1 MNQRLLLTIGNGFT
15 IDFLKHFEYHEKI
28 DTSNLFRYGADVP
41 WPGDGSPGF
50 LSYKY
55 CPCLW
60 NLGARPSMDAK
71 EASDLIEE
79 IITCANVYGLA
90 AFSSKQINDRNNPK
104 NIYINAYFELLL
116 YLRHLFVYYNNKI
129 KDFDPRK
136 LDEWSWFA
144 FLNAAYRSKKYQE
157 ITIVTYN
164 YDIWLERVLAE
175 RNIPFYIEGFQPKID
190 GAIAI
195 IKPHGSISFC
205 HHAEVPKSSFFEI
218 KERDLGDINAPT
230 SDFLV
235 KYTDLDQIYPVTPL
249 IPPAGNAQRFELE
262 LTEPKVRSAGAELSL
277 APQAEHSASIG
288 TTDLTQFM
296 VDESTVVEST
306 VVEESVAAVLSSA
319 AETVHAPAFANS
331 WASDIR
337 QRAREAARNL
347 SKNDE
352 LIISGLSYW
361 HVDRDEIDSLLV
373 RVQSSVEVKMI
384 NPSIPRSLNA
394 VLTSLFKNYRLY
406 PSARIITELSR

>member
-1 MNQRLLLTIGNGFT
+1 MNQRLLLMIGNGFT
-15 IDFLKHFEYHEKI
+15 IDFLKHFGLLDDI
-28 DTSNLFRYGADVP
+28 DPSNLFRYGADVP

-60 NLGARPSMDAK
+60 NLGARPSMEMK

-79 IITCANVYGLA
+79 IITCANVYGSA
-90 AFSSKQINDRNNPK
+90 AFSSKQVSDRNNPK

-116 YLRHLFVYYNNKI
+116 YLRHLFVYYNNKV
-129 KDFDPRK
+129 KTFDATK
-136 LDEWSWFA
+136 LDNWSWFS
-144 FLNAAYRSKKYQE
+144 FLNGAYRSRKYDQ
-157 ITIVTYN
+157 ISIVTYN
-164 YDIWLERVLAE
+164 YDIWLERVLLE
-175 RNIPFYIEGFQPKID
+175 RNIPFYIEGFQQKIE

-205 HHAEVPKSSFFEI
+205 HQATLPKSSFFEI

-235 KYTDLDQIYPVTPL
+235 KYTDIGEIYPVTPL

-262 LTEPKVRSAGAELSL
+262 LTEPKVRSATP
-277 APQAEHSASIG
+277 APSAAPVLERHTPTG
-288 TTDLTQFM
+288 TTDLRQFM
-296 VDESTVVEST
+296 ADEAT
-306 VVEESVAAVLSSA
+306 VVEENASA
-319 AETVHAPAFANS
+319 APNSTAEIARDPAIVMS

-337 QRAREAARNL
+337 QRAREAARSL
-347 SKNDE
+347 AKSDE

-384 NPSIPRSLNA
+384 NPSIPKSLNA

>member
-1 MNQRLLLTIGNGFT
+1 MNQRLLLIIGNGFT
-15 IDFLKHFEYHEKI
+15 IDFLKHFDYHEKI

-60 NLGARPSMDAK
+60 NLGARPSMDTK

-79 IITCANVYGLA
+79 IITCANVYGSA
-90 AFSSKQINDRNNPK
+90 AFSSKQVNDRNNPK

-129 KDFDPRK
+129 KSFNPTK

-164 YDIWLERVLAE
+164 YDIWLERVLTE
-175 RNIPFYIEGFQPKID
+175 RNIPFYIEGFQPKIH

-205 HHAEVPKSSFFEI
+205 HEAEVPKSSFYEI

-262 LTEPKVRSAGAELSL
+262 LTEPKVRSAGSEPSF
-277 APQAEHSASIG
+277 APPAGHGASIG

-296 VDESTVVEST
+296 VDEAT
-306 VVEESVAAVLSSA
+306 VVEEYGPAVPRST
-319 AETVHAPAFANS
+319 AETVREPASAKS